1 MSILTPFLCLFLP
14 FLLALGLVGA
24 ATWWLKRRQVMDQ
37 PNERSSHISPTPRGG
52 GLGVVPALLGAW
64 AVTGL
69 VAGDMDTLWPT
80 IAAALALAVISWSD
94 DLGGVPPGWR
104 LLAQV
109 LAVAVGLSALPGE
122 ALVFQGWLPHWLDR
136 FVAGLAWVWFVNLFN
151 FMDGI
156 DGISAVE
163 TLCLGLGL
171 AAAYFAA
178 GLMGF
183 MSSYALALAG
193 VALGFIAWN
202 WHPARVFL
210 GDVGSVPLG
219 FLSGWLLLRAAG
231 DGLWLPALILP
242 LYYLSDAT
250 LTLAKRLWRREPVW
264 QAHRQHFYQQAVRRL
279 GRHDLV
285 ALAILAANAALA
297 ASAILS
303 FTDPSWVVVAP
314 VTVAALL
321 AWMAHVKTASK
332 GQASDGGAT

>member
-14 FLLALGLVGA
+14 FLLALGLTGA
-24 ATWWLKRRQVMDQ
+24 ATWWLKRRQVLDR
-37 PNERSSHISPTPRGG
+37 PNERSSHVAPTPRGG

-64 AVTGL
+64 VVTGL
-69 VAGDMDTLWPT
+69 LAGDMDTLWPVVV
-80 IAAALALAVISWSD
+80 AALALATVSWAD
-94 DLGGVPPGWR
+94 DLASVPPGWR

-109 LAVAVGLSALPGE
+109 LAVAVGLSALPSE

-242 LYYLSDAT
+242 LYYLTDAT
-250 LTLAKRLWRREPVW
+250 VTLARRLWRREPVW

-297 ASAILS
+297 ATAILA
-303 FTDPSWVVVAP
+303 FTDPSWVVAAP
-314 VTVAALL
+314 VTVIALL
-321 AWMAHVKTASK
+321 AWMAQGKAKANPDGGTAS
-332 GQASDGGAT
+332 

>member
-14 FLLALGLVGA
+14 FLLALGLTGG
-24 ATWWLKRRQVMDQ
+24 ATWWLKRRQVMDR
-37 PNERSSHISPTPRGG
+37 PNERSSHTLPTPRGG

-64 AVTGL
+64 AVTGAF
-69 VAGDMDTLWPT
+69 AGDMDVLWPV
-80 IAAALALAVISWSD
+80 IAATLPLAAISWAD
-94 DLGGVPPGWR
+94 DLWGVPPGWR
-104 LLAQV
+104 LVAQV
-109 LAVAVGLSALPGE
+109 LAVAIALTALPSD

-136 FVAGLAWVWFVNLFN
+136 LVAGLAWVWFVNLFN

-178 GLMGF
+178 GQMGF

-202 WHPARVFL
+202 WHPAKVFL

-219 FLSGWLLLRAAG
+219 FLSGWMLLRAAA

-242 LYYLSDAT
+242 LYYLADASV
-250 LTLAKRLWRREPVW
+250 TLAKRLWRREPVW

-285 ALAILAANAALA
+285 ALAILAANTALVA
-297 ASAILS
+297 TAILA
-303 FTDPSWVVVAP
+303 FTEPGWAVAAP
-314 VTVAALL
+314 LTVAALL
-321 AWMAHVKTASK
+321 FWMARGVTPAARKPDTA
-332 GQASDGGAT
+332 A